1 MSNLRTQKRIAAQ
14 VLGIGESRVWVNPD
28 AATDVAQAMTREDV
42 RGLIEQGLIQEKPK
56 TVPSRQRAKE
66 RVKLRRRRKG
76 VSHGKRKGTAGG
88 RKSSKDKWME
98 KVRAQRR
105 FLQDIK
111 SKKIIAPGVYRKYY
125 LRAKG
130 GSYETLRQMK
140 EAMRT
145 DGTLKIIEKKK

>member
-1 MSNLRTQKRIAAQ
+1 MSDLKSQKRIAAQ

-56 TVPSRQRAKE
+56 KVQSRQRAKE
-66 RVKLRRRRKG
+66 RLNLRRRRKG
-76 VSHGKRKGTAGG
+76 IGHGKRKGTSGG
-88 RKSSKDKWME
+88 RKSQKSKWMDR
-98 KVRAQRR
+98 VRAQRR

-111 SKKIIAPGVYRKYY
+111 SKKIIASGVYRKYY

-145 DGTLKIIEKKK
+145 DGVLKAVEKKK